1 MTIVNA
7 GGKTR
12 IPCLQRVLNAFRIPY
27 TVVYD
32 VDPGDAQSGDITN
45 TIEELVG
52 VGAPFGLGASM
63 PMDPDLP
70 TVVGYGATKQGKAA
84 ACVIYFDDND
94 PTREFVERV
103 KTLYRLPASGIITPE

>member
-1 MTIVNA
+1 
-7 GGKTR
+7 
-12 IPCLQRVLNAFRIPY
+12 
-27 TVVYD
+27 
-32 VDPGDAQSGDITN
+32 
-45 TIEELVG
+45 
-52 VGAPFGLGASM
+52 M